1 MRGFARA
8 GSVLARAN
16 RVKRVAAIAI
26 GIATTTAAPTAARAA
41 SRVVLVE
48 APDASLRDATSRLRG
63 ELAAAGFEVSEVS
76 AQAADDAGSFATVR
90 LQRTASGAIEV
101 WVSDQLTAK
110 TVVRRIGNRPRDR
123 APRVIAIRA
132 LELLRASLL
141 EIESPPPPPPDDV
154 PAAPPPPPVPADVV
168 AWVRAESPAPPAL
181 SERASAG
188 TTNAKVPVVEH
199 VAVGAGAALL
209 ASFDGLGPVVLPAVD
224 LWIALNASLAM
235 RVTLAGP
242 GFRGGLENAAGTAL
256 VRQELAKIELVWLP
270 AVGPTWLAPMV
281 SVGAGPYHLHVRG
294 TATPPF
300 RPASDDVWAALLD
313 AGVGLAGRMSPRA
326 AIVIDAHAVVTTPR
340 AAVAIGDAQV
350 ASAGAPSLFTS
361 LQLVASF

>member
-8 GSVLARAN
+8 GYVMARA
-16 RVKRVAAIAI
+16 KGVAAIAV
-26 GIATTTAAPTAARAA
+26 GIVTTAAPTAARAA

-76 AQAADDAGSFATVR
+76 APAADDAGSFATVR
-90 LQRTASGAIEV
+90 LQRTATGAIEV

-110 TVVRRIGNRPRDR
+110 TVVRRIGSRPRDR

-154 PAAPPPPPVPADVV
+154 PAAPPPPAPPADVV
-168 AWVRAESPAPPAL
+168 AWVRAESPAPPA
-181 SERASAG
+181 RAGGDTTSAP
-188 TTNAKVPVVEH
+188 AEVPFVEH

-209 ASFDGLGPVVLPAVD
+209 GSFDGLGPAVLPAVD
-224 LWIALNASLAM
+224 LWIALHPSVAA
-235 RVTLAGP
+235 RVTFAGP

-270 AVGPTWLAPMV
+270 SVGTSWLAPMV

-300 RPASDDVWAALLD
+300 RAASDDVWAALLD

-326 AIVIDAHAVVTTPR
+326 AIVLDAHAIVTTPR

>member
-110 TVVRRIGNRPRDR
+110 TVVR
-123 APRVIAIRA
+123 RVIAIRA

>member
-8 GSVLARAN
+8 GSVLALTS
-16 RVKRVAAIAI
+16 VVTL
-26 GIATTTAAPTAARAA
+26 GVLAAPSIARAA

-76 AQAADDAGSFATVR
+76 ATAPADEATSFATVR

-141 EIESPPPPPPDDV
+141 EIESPPPAPPDDV
-154 PAAPPPPPVPADVV
+154 PAAPLPPPPPPDVV
-168 AWVRAESPAPPAL
+168 AWVRAESPPARAPAETAVTSP
-181 SERASAG
+181 
-188 TTNAKVPVVEH
+188 PPPFVEH
-199 VAVGAGAALL
+199 VAIGAGAALL
-209 ASFDGLGPVVLPAVD
+209 GSFDGLGPAVLPTVD
-224 LWIALNASLAM
+224 VWIALHPRLAA
-235 RVTLAGP
+235 RLTLAGP
-242 GFRGGLENAAGTAL
+242 GFHGGLENGAGTAL
-256 VRQELAKIELVWLP
+256 VRQELAKAELVWMPSVGGP
-270 AVGPTWLAPMV
+270 AWLAPML

-294 TATPPF
+294 TATLPF
-300 RPASDDVWAALLD
+300 RAASDDVWAALFD
-313 AGVGLAGRMSPRA
+313 AGVGLAGRMSARA
-326 AIVIDAHAVVTTPR
+326 AIVVDAHAIVTTPR
-340 AAVAIGDAQV
+340 AAVAIGGTQV